1 MLAFFL
7 KLALNRQ
14 PNSGRPHDFT
24 ASAVRPGPICD
35 QSELGLAA
43 NRAGARTERG
53 RRERVWT
60 KPNAAGRMFSGWTIW
75 GSNVP
80 GLFACFYPVGGITL
94 WP

>member
-1 MLAFFL
+1 MP
-7 KLALNRQ
+7 ALISSQSR
-14 PNSGRPHDFT
+14 
-24 ASAVRPGPICD
+24 AVRTTSRVTCGQAQSVD

-60 KPNAAGRMFSGWTIW
+60 KPNAEGRMFSGWTIW

>member
-1 MLAFFL
+1 MDRGVELVI
-7 KLALNRQ
+7 
-14 PNSGRPHDFT
+14 SRP
-24 ASAVRPGPICD
+24 RRG
-35 QSELGLAA
+35 AA
-43 NRAGARTERG
+43 NLAGARTERR

-60 KPNAAGRMFSGWTIW
+60 NPSAEGRMFSGWTIW